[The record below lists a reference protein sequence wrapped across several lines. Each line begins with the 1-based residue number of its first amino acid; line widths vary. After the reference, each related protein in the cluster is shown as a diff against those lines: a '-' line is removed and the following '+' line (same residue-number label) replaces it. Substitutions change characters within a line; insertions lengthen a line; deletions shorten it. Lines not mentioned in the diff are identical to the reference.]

1 MKQTVNFSMF
11 VDGFSDRK
19 DIFSHDGLKAM
30 FEYFEKLDDDCGQ
43 EIEFDPIAI
52 WCEFIEADY
61 DYFIETYDIHA
72 QLDLSVE
79 KLDEMDDDKTPVLDW
94 LREQTQVIVVNEN
107 TIIIQDF

>member
-1 MKQTVNFSMF
+1 MKQTINFSMF
-11 VDGFSDRK
+11 VDGFSNRK
-19 DIFSHDGLKAM
+19 DNFSYSGLKAM

-43 EIEFDPIAI
+43 EMEFDPIAI
-52 WCEFIEADY
+52 CCEFTEADY

-79 KLDEMDDDKTPVLDW
+79 ELDEMDEDKTPILDW
-94 LREQTQVIVVNEN
+94 LREHTQVIVVDEN